1 MGRTGTQDHFHK
13 RTLALAGAIVLGS
26 LSSPALAESEPRTK
40 LIRCGDESC
49 LRVTGHRDDPAAIVL
64 INGHAVA
71 VEGKRKWKAYL
82 PVETVRAW
90 SARNARTIEVAL
102 AGPETAPASAVTVD
116 LPIGL
121 LAKEINLA
129 SLVVSVR

>member
-1 MGRTGTQDHFHK
+1 MGRTGTQGHFHK

-26 LSSPALAESEPRTK
+26 LSSPALAGSEPRTK

-82 PVETVRAW
+82 AVETVRAW

-102 AGPETAPASAVTVD
+102 AGLETAPDSAVTVD